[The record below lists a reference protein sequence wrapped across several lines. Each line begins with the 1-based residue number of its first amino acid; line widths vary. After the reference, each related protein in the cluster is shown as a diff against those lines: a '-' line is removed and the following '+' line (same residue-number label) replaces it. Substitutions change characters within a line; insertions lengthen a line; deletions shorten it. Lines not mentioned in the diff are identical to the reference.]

1 MEVPTPLNKK
11 PRESGRTISRAPFVD
26 TQDEAESKP
35 PQDVQ
40 QVVFTRWIDSVQTT
54 YAIIIYFGDVLLLF
68 ERI

>member
-11 PRESGRTISRAPFVD
+11 PRESGRTISRAPFVIPN
-26 TQDEAESKP
+26 TRQSPNLHKMFSK
-35 PQDVQ
+35 
-40 QVVFTRWIDSVQTT
+40 VFTHWIDSVQTT